1 MGTLGRRGGDD
12 SIGSTCN
19 IRAVLHRGMA
29 ICLWRGFL
37 FWFDGDLDCGV
48 FGEDALDQLALG
60 KRFVAIMQDERLTN
74 GPLLERNWNAKKNV
88 RLLNGDNH
96 IDKWLVVLFIRNRQE

>member
-1 MGTLGRRGGDD
+1 
-12 SIGSTCN
+12 
-19 IRAVLHRGMA
+19 
-29 ICLWRGFL
+29 
-37 FWFDGDLDCGV
+37 
-48 FGEDALDQLALG
+48 
-60 KRFVAIMQDERLTN
+60 MQDERLTN